1 MLTAAASA
9 SLRDPAE
16 YGADTVVRVRTL
28 LASGW
33 TASRIRAQLNANRW
47 QRVGT
52 AIIRHNGDP
61 STTELRQVALAVQ
74 GPRALLTAFTGLH
87 EGGLTGW
94 DRSEIHLLVPR
105 GARVVRPAELLLR
118 IHYTGRWDLVE
129 QAHAR
134 RLHAAAPAAVLA
146 AAECDNPRHGCGLL
160 AAVVQQRLTSAGAVI
175 RAVEAAPRIRHR
187 ALFLAAARDIAGGA
201 EALSEIDFARLCR
214 RAGLP
219 SPNRQRVRRDR
230 YGRRRYLDA
239 EWELRNGRRVVVEVD
254 GAVHLNWRIRAADEL
269 RQNELVLTGDLVLRF
284 PSVTVRCEP
293 ALVIDQLTRAL
304 RC

>member
-1 MLTAAASA
+1 MLTSAATV

-33 TASRIRAQLNANRW
+33 TASRVRAQLNARRW
-47 QRVGT
+47 QRIGS

-61 STTELRQVALAVQ
+61 STGELRQVALAVQ

-87 EGGLTGW
+87 ELGLTGW
-94 DRSEIHLLVPR
+94 ERGEIHLLVPR
-105 GARVVRPAELLLR
+105 GARVVRPPELPLR

-134 RLHAAAPAAVLA
+134 RLHATAPAAVLA
-146 AAECDNPRHGCGLL
+146 AADCDDPRHGCGLL
-160 AAVVQQRLTSAGAVI
+160 ASVVQQRLTSAAAVV
-175 RAVEAAPRIRHR
+175 RAVEAAPRVRHR
-187 ALFLAAARDIAGGA
+187 ALFLAAAQDIAGGA

-219 SPNRQRVRRDR
+219 SPVRQRVRRDR

-239 EWELRNGRRVVVEVD
+239 AWELPDGRRVVVEVD
-254 GAVHLNWRIRAADEL
+254 GAVHLNWRVRVADEL
-269 RQNELVLTGDLVLRF
+269 RQNELVLGGDLVLRF
-284 PSVTVRCEP
+284 PGVTVRCEP
-293 ALVIDQLTRAL
+293 TIVLDQLTRAL